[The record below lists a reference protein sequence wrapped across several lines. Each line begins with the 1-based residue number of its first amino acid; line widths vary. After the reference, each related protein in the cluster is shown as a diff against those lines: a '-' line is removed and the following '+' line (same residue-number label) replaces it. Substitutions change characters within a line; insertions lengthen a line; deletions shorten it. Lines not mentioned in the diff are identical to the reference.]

1 MARPSKTGIP
11 EVFDVRIKVDGARG
25 AELYKIVQERKEREH
40 RKTLPET
47 IAAIILDSKMKKV
60 ASTSKK

>member
-11 EVFDVRIKVDGARG
+11 EVFDVRIKVDGFRG
-25 AELYKIVQERKEREH
+25 AELYKIVEGKRKREH

-47 IAAIILDSKMKKV
+47 IAAIILDSVIKK
-60 ASTSKK
+60 STSTKK